1 MKAIRHFITI
11 THHKIL
17 VMQGCFRIGLYKQGL
32 LHDMSKYSPT
42 EFLVGCRYYKGY
54 ISPNNAE
61 RADRG
66 YSSAW
71 LHHKGRN
78 KHHLEY
84 WIDYA
89 VSKPGDDKTHTK
101 MEGMKM
107 PIRYVCEMF
116 IDRVSASKNYQKEKY
131 TDKSALEYY
140 EKSVDHYM
148 IHPDTKA
155 MLEYLL
161 VMLSV
166 KGEEYTYS
174 YIKKEVL
181 KGHIPYEKDKI
192 NQLEQGLHV

>member
-54 ISPNNAE
+54 MSPNNAE

-116 IDRVSASKNYQKEKY
+116 IDRVSASKTIRK
-131 TDKSALEYY
+131 KSTPTKVRWNTMKKRGSLHDSSRY
-140 EKSVDHYM
+140 
-148 IHPDTKA
+148 KA

-174 YIKKEVL
+174 YIKKRF
-181 KGHIPYEKDKI
+181 
-192 NQLEQGLHV
+192 

>member
-1 MKAIRHFITI
+1 
-11 THHKIL
+11 
-17 VMQGCFRIGLYKQGL
+17 
-32 LHDMSKYSPT
+32 
-42 EFLVGCRYYKGY
+42 
-54 ISPNNAE
+54 
-61 RADRG
+61 
-66 YSSAW
+66 
-71 LHHKGRN
+71 
-78 KHHLEY
+78 
-84 WIDYA
+84 
-89 VSKPGDDKTHTK
+89 
-101 MEGMKM
+101 M

-166 KGEEYTYS
+166 KGEEYTYR